1 MIFVCSLFSQ
11 KILFFFFCIVQGVIF
26 YFCQNNCDCASDCS
40 CSCSI
45 CTRYKDESQNQFQHL
60 DRVLDGK
67 WISYIPLFFPPHEQS
82 LRSWF
87 VFASVY
93 VLLFFCSTD
102 TKCRFWK
109 TVLENERILV
119 CSFFFKV
126 CFGKQNS
133 VFKFKLS
140 FVLG

>member
-1 MIFVCSLFSQ
+1 MIFVCSLFSP

-67 WISYIPLFFPPHEQS
+67 WISYIPLIFLLMSNASGVGLF
-82 LRSWF
+82 LRLSMF
-87 VFASVY
+87 SCFSVP
-93 VLLFFCSTD
+93 LK
-102 TKCRFWK
+102 TKFTQNVDFGRQFWK
-109 TVLENERILV
+109 TKGFWLALSSSRCVLESRTRF
-119 CSFFFKV
+119 S
-126 CFGKQNS
+126 S
-133 VFKFKLS
+133 S
-140 FVLG
+140 S